1 MPAYGTW
8 RLYHLADVSR
18 GVRQEPF
25 LVTETNTRAVGD
37 ARMNY
42 LAFPG
47 QCRPAAWALVARG
60 ARAVEWG
67 AGRRGA
73 AV

>member
-25 LVTETNTRAVGD
+25 LVTETNARAVGD
-37 ARMNY
+37 ARMN
-42 LAFPG
+42 
-47 QCRPAAWALVARG
+47 
-60 ARAVEWG
+60 
-67 AGRRGA
+67 
-73 AV
+73 